1 MNRQHSAPAKAHAVK
16 RSMQTAS
23 EDDVIGVTGLLVGVG
38 FLTALFINLVLLPGT
53 HIISTLYLVPVLFA
67 CHRWRPSLVAGAAT
81 IATLLYVFTAL
92 LEQRPLTVW
101 PFGVLALVI
110 GGYLTVQFARQR
122 QDIARF
128 AQREAE
134 NRRRLQTFIGMV
146 AHDLAGA
153 LTNVTIGTEMLGQLR
168 RDAAPLEERVAI
180 AAIDGGTRQ
189 MERLLGDLRD
199 ASTIGAGQFR
209 VQPAAMDLVALV
221 SDIVEQQQ
229 ARFPRH
235 RFSLDAPDRLPGM
248 WDRDRLG
255 QLVANLVSNA
265 CKYSPDGGE
274 VRITVDPAPGAVTI
288 GVRDHGIGIDEE
300 YQALI
305 FEPFARVQTRDDIPG
320 TGLGLW
326 IAKAIAE
333 AHGGRIWVESTV
345 GHGSAF
351 FFTLPRTD
359 ATPEPRTRMQRT
371 PNQER
376 SVNPVPAPLPALPHV
391 GLVTERK
398 LVIAQAARRRVGR

>member
-1 MNRQHSAPAKAHAVK
+1 MNRQHPTPTKAHAVTHPT
-16 RSMQTAS
+16 QTPS
-23 EDDVIGVTGLLVGVG
+23 EDAVVGVTGLLVAVG
-38 FLTALFINLVLLPGT
+38 FLAALFINLVLLPDA
-53 HIISTLYLVPVLFA
+53 HIISSLYLIPVLLA
-67 CHRWRPSLVAGAAT
+67 CHRWRPSLVAGAA
-81 IATLLYVFTAL
+81 AVAALLYVITAV

-101 PFGVLALVI
+101 PFGVLAFVI
-110 GGYLTVQFARQR
+110 GGYLTYQFARQR
-122 QDIARF
+122 RDIARF
-128 AQREAE
+128 ARLEAE

-168 RDAAPLEERVAI
+168 RDVAPLEERVAI

-229 ARFPRH
+229 AKYPRH
-235 RFSLDAPDRLPGM
+235 RFSLDAPDRLTGR

-274 VRITVDPAPGAVTI
+274 VRITVDPARGAVTI

-333 AHGGRIWVESTV
+333 AHGGRIWVESAV

-359 ATPEPRTRMQRT
+359 STPEPQLRRQRT

-376 SVNPVPAPLPALPHV
+376 GVNPVPAPLPAVSHV
-391 GLVTERK
+391 GLAPERQ
-398 LVIAQAARRRVGR
+398 LVMAQATRRRVGR